1 MKAGLALWNHSAR
14 RARPLI
20 LVAAC
25 LLAGFQVLF
34 VLAARSIQEFSMF
47 DRLAA
52 LVPDVMRQ
60 LLGPSFLSILSF
72 QGIVCL
78 GYFHVAVIAVLVGLT
93 IAIATEPAAEV
104 ETRML
109 DLILAHPLARHW
121 VITRTILLL
130 AASIALVVIAMMAG
144 TRAGLFWW
152 IPEKDARAAFGVI
165 PLLSLNLGLLLLCWG
180 AIGLVFASMAHRRS
194 TASAIT
200 SLLAAVAYL
209 VDVISQVWSP
219 LRPPARFSPFH
230 YYNSLRL
237 ILGSADATHDILIL
251 AGTAVAAF
259 LLAYFLFSRR
269 DL

>member
-1 MKAGLALWNHSAR
+1 MKAGLDLWLHSAR

-20 LVAAC
+20 LATAG

-34 VLAARSIQEFSMF
+34 VLAARSIQEFSTF

-52 LVPDVMRQ
+52 LVPDVLRQ
-60 LLGPSFLSILSF
+60 MLGPSFLTILSF

-104 ETRML
+104 ETRLL

-121 VITRTILLL
+121 VITRTIVLL
-130 AASIALVVIAMMAG
+130 AASIALVVFAMMAG

-152 IPEKDARAAFGVI
+152 IPGETARAVFGVV
-165 PLLSLNLGLLLLCWG
+165 PLLSLNLAVLLLCWG
-180 AIGLVFASMAHRRS
+180 AIGLALASRAQRRS
-194 TASAIT
+194 VASAIT
-200 SLLAAVAYL
+200 GLLAVAAYL
-209 VDVISQVWSP
+209 VDVIAQVWSP
-219 LRPPARFSPFH
+219 LRPLARFSPFH

-237 ILGSADATHDILIL
+237 ILGSADATHDLLIL
-251 AGTAVAAF
+251 SGAAVAAF
-259 LLAYFLFSRR
+259 LLAYFFFSRR